1 MSGSDSMKVFEIV
14 KIFEQLFTE
23 KKGYSLTNIFW
34 KCFQN
39 FQTFQSN
46 HFIEQLWAA
55 ASVLTV
61 CIFQVY
67 YV

>member
-46 HFIEQLWAA
+46 PFIEQL
-55 ASVLTV
+55 
-61 CIFQVY
+61 
-67 YV
+67 